1 MLLQGSRV
9 TRVGG
14 GFSEQQPRPSS
25 IHHFLVWPGWAIP
38 WSWRGWRCP
47 TVVPQV
53 ERRALSAKDTHSV
66 SHTLTHTYTLMHTH
80 IYTHTHIHTLIHS
93 HTFIYTHTHSHT
105 HTHTLTHTFI
115 YTLIHTHSHTHS
127 HTLTLTLTHT
137 CCPRARVL
145 PPVPVTLPP
154 PAWVPGCWA
163 P

>member
-1 MLLQGSRV
+1 MLHGWPWTLPSSHWAPWEGAQMLLQGSRV

-25 IHHFLVWPGWAIP
+25 IHHFRVWPGWAIP

-93 HTFIYTHTHSHT
+93 HTHSYTHS
-105 HTHTLTHTFI
+105 
-115 YTLIHTHSHTHS
+115 YT
-127 HTLTLTLTHT
+127 HTLTLTLILLHSLSHTH
-137 CCPRARVL
+137 AVL
-145 PPVPVTLPP
+145 EL
-154 PAWVPGCWA
+154 GSCHLSQ
-163 P
+163 